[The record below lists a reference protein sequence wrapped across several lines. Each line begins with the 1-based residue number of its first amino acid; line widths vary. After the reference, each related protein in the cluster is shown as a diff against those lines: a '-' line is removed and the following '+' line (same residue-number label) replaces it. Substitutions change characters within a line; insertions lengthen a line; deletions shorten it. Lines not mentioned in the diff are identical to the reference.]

1 MNFFEKGY
9 KMTKSA
15 NTKHDCKDEHRNFKK
30 YEKILL
36 IVFVIILIVSLYKI
50 IVWVKQNK
58 EEKKLTD
65 SLIDEVV
72 SINSNETDNTE
83 EIRIDFDKL
92 NEINNQTVA
101 WIKIPEINLN
111 TPIVQTDNN
120 EHYLYYNFNQQKN
133 KCGCLFMDY
142 RNQKDFT
149 SNNTTIYGHNLYT
162 GMMFGDLKQIFNGDH
177 GNDLKIYIY
186 TKDENYEYKIFS
198 TYKEKPNLNIISQ
211 DVNMN
216 YLLDL
221 KNKSKIDFGDVP
233 SDVNNIITLVTCD
246 GTGAGRLVVHGYR

>member
-1 MNFFEKGY
+1 
-9 KMTKSA
+9 MTKSA

-120 EHYLYYNFNQQKN
+120 
-133 KCGCLFMDY
+133 
-142 RNQKDFT
+142 
-149 SNNTTIYGHNLYT
+149 
-162 GMMFGDLKQIFNGDH
+162 
-177 GNDLKIYIY
+177 
-186 TKDENYEYKIFS
+186 
-198 TYKEKPNLNIISQ
+198 
-211 DVNMN
+211 
-216 YLLDL
+216 
-221 KNKSKIDFGDVP
+221 
-233 SDVNNIITLVTCD
+233 
-246 GTGAGRLVVHGYR
+246 